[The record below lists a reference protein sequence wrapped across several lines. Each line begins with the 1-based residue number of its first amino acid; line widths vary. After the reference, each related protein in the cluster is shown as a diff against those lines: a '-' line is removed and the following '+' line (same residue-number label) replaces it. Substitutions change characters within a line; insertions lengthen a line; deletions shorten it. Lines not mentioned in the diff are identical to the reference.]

1 MAEFTTSTQFSSEL
15 SEMILKITNGDISK
29 QNIIDKSLDSFSF
42 INVLNRMKKYFCYEK
57 R

>member
-42 INVLNRMKKYFCYEK
+42 ISVLNRMKKIFWV
-57 R
+57 